1 MLPAII
7 SISLVQALTHT
18 VLVHVP
24 AHTRTHALIL
34 SLACAHH
41 TLADDGPACGGC
53 GTVMIPGQK
62 FCTQCGKPCG
72 LPKCTVGVSRLQH
85 VQPLEA
91 RHTGAAYRYEIVECK
106 KCDHSEPVT
115 RSEMRL
121 FAGDPERNASL
132 CVRLYALWSLNP
144 KPTIPNKQGC
154 SGDLVAGV
162 KFCTKCGTKVSVRF

>member
-1 MLPAII
+1 MHAAGDNQYIARA
-7 SISLVQALTHT
+7 STDTHSARARAGT
-18 VLVHVP
+18 H
-24 AHTRTHALIL
+24 THALIL

-91 RHTGAAYRYEIVECK
+91 RHTGAAYRYDIVEPK

-121 FAGDPERNASL
+121 FAFDSTL
-132 CVRLYALWSLNP
+132 CGP
-144 KPTIPNKQGC
+144 
-154 SGDLVAGV
+154 
-162 KFCTKCGTKVSVRF
+162 